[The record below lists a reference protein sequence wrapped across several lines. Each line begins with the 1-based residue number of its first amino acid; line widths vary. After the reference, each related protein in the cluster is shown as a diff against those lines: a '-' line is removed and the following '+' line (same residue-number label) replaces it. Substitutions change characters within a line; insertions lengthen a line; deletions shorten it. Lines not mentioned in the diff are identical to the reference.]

1 VSNSD
6 GITDDVRKR
15 EDEYFRRRDR
25 ELIEKMRQ
33 AESSARTRE
42 ALESRTGI
50 HDQDS
55 LRELE
60 ALGFTIETCALLPL
74 IPLVQVA
81 WAEAGVSA
89 AERQAIMTFARA
101 RGIEPGTAADHQLTS
116 WLEQRP
122 SEETFHKATRLIS
135 AMIDRHGEA
144 AADLTADE
152 LIARCEAIAQA
163 SGGVFGLGSVSAPE
177 RAVLEEIAT
186 GLKKASA

>member
-1 VSNSD
+1 MSNTD

-15 EDEYFRRRDR
+15 EDEYFRQRDR

-33 AESSARTRE
+33 AECAAKTRE

-60 ALGFTIETCALLPL
+60 ALGFTMETCALLPL

-81 WAEAGVSA
+81 WAEAGVSG

-101 RGIEPGTAADHQLTS
+101 RGIQPGTDADHQLAS
-116 WLEQRP
+116 WLEHRP

-144 AADLTADE
+144 AADLTAAD
-152 LIARCEAIAQA
+152 LIATCEAIAHA
-163 SGGVFGLGSVSAPE
+163 SGGIFGLGSVSPQE
-177 RAVLEEIAT
+177 RAVLEEIAG